1 MGVLDM
7 KSLIGDV
14 GTLKPTEYRLLRLDG
29 VKERTGLSRSLIYQL
44 VGEGRFPEQIHLG
57 ARSVAW
63 IEAEIEDW
71 IRQRIRESRSQI

>member
-1 MGVLDM
+1 M
-7 KSLIGDV
+7 KSLMGEV
-14 GTLKPTEYRLLRLDG
+14 GTPKPTEYRLLRLDG

-63 IEAEIEDW
+63 IEAEVEDW
-71 IRQRIRESRSQI
+71 IRQKIRESRSQI

>member
-1 MGVLDM
+1 MKILMGE
-7 KSLIGDV
+7 V

-29 VKERTGLSRSLIYQL
+29 VKKRTGLSRSLIYQL

-63 IEAEIEDW
+63 IEAEVEDW

>member
-1 MGVLDM
+1 MKILMGE
-7 KSLIGDV
+7 V

-63 IEAEIEDW
+63 IEAEVEDW
-71 IRQRIRESRSQI
+71 IRQKIRESRSQI

>member
-1 MGVLDM
+1 M
-7 KSLIGDV
+7 KSLMGEV
-14 GTLKPTEYRLLRLDG
+14 GTPKPTEYRLLRLDG
-29 VKERTGLSRSLIYQL
+29 VKKRTGLSRSLIYQL

-63 IEAEIEDW
+63 IEAEVEDW